1 MSPSKHSSS
10 APGTAASG
18 SDVHA
23 ASTEHDRMMHAPIP
37 RLLLSLALPAMGSML
52 VTSAA
57 SLVDSLTVSS
67 LGTEATGAVG
77 ICFSLMACIQAVGF
91 TLGMGG
97 GSLISLQLGKQDVNA
112 ASRIA
117 RTSFFTSIL
126 CGVVIACGL
135 FWRTPILR
143 LLGASDAIL
152 PLASRYS
159 VYIFLAA
166 PFLTGLLCL
175 SHLLRSEGKTG
186 WALLGIATAGLL
198 NMALDP
204 LLVNVLDV
212 QGISLATLIS
222 HVLGFGVL
230 LSTFLTGK
238 SQLKLLGGRRNGKA
252 RRRPMCQRDGAT
264 PSPSRRRQKTLRRAS
279 CVRRSGPGRGR
290 RWPLLFAILF
300 SGSPSLLRQG
310 LAAVSAILLSRAAQL
325 QGDEAVAA
333 MSVAGKIFMIPFT
346 LMLGY
351 AQGLQPLIGFNFA
364 VGNGKRIRQASHFT
378 LWTGTVALAACGGL
392 LYWQAEWL
400 VHLFLK
406 TGDGAAIA
414 VTALRAG
421 ALTLPLIPACTLANL
436 GFQAVKRSGLAAF
449 LAAARQG
456 LFFVPLIL
464 WLPRAWGLRG
474 VQFAQ
479 ALADGATFVLS
490 VPFLIYFFRKAVD
503 KKGPKV

>member
-1 MSPSKHSSS
+1 MATLKPSPSSS
-10 APGTAASG
+10 A
-18 SDVHA
+18 
-23 ASTEHDRMMHAPIP
+23 EHDRMMHAPIP
-37 RLLLSLALPAMGSML
+37 RLLLSLALPAMASML
-52 VTSAA
+52 ITSAA

-97 GSLISLQLGKQDVNA
+97 GSLISLELGRQNVAA
-112 ASRIA
+112 ASRLA
-117 RTSFFTSIL
+117 RTSFLTSIL
-126 CGVVIACGL
+126 CGLLIACGI

-143 LLGASDAIL
+143 FFGASDAIL

-175 SHLLRSEGKTG
+175 SHLLRSEGHTG
-186 WALLGIATAGLL
+186 RALFGIATAGLL
-198 NMALDP
+198 NMILDP
-204 LLVNVLDV
+204 LLVCVLDV
-212 QGISLATLIS
+212 QSISLATLIS
-222 HVLGFGVL
+222 HALGFAVL

-238 SQLKLLGGRRNGKA
+238 SQLQLLCR
-252 RRRPMCQRDGAT
+252 RDG
-264 PSPSRRRQKTLRRAS
+264 PRPRLSPDRQKFL
-279 CVRRSGPGRGR
+279 
-290 RWPLLFAILF
+290 PLLPSILF

-310 LAAVSAILLSRAAQL
+310 LAAVSAILLSRAARL

-364 VGNGKRIRQASHFT
+364 NHNTKRIRQACHFT
-378 LWTGTVALAACGGL
+378 LWTGTIALAAIGGL
-392 LYWQAEWL
+392 IYLSAEWL
-400 VHLFLK
+400 VQLFLND
-406 TGDGAAIA
+406 GDGPAIA
-414 VTALRAG
+414 VSALRAG

-436 GFQAVKRSGLAAF
+436 GFQAVHRPGLASF

-456 LFFVPLIL
+456 LFFIPLIL
-464 WLPRAWGLRG
+464 WLPRVWGVAG

-479 ALADGATFVLS
+479 ALADGATFLLS
-490 VPFLIYFFRKAVD
+490 APFLVYFFRKAVD
-503 KKGPKV
+503 NKSGKV